1 MKKTKEQ
8 YISEIMERVDKM
20 DANQREEFL
29 KYLRSIQPEQEDKK
43 CCCCDCQCKDGDG
56 LCDHHAAL

>member
-8 YISEIMERVDKM
+8 YIAEIMERVDKM
-20 DANQREEFL
+20 DAKQREEFL
-29 KYLRSIQPEQEDKK
+29 KYLRSIQPEHKDKK
-43 CCCCDCQCKDGDG
+43 CCCCDCKGKNGDG